1 MRVPS
6 ARFVL
11 LINFQPIKP
20 MESNSDIVT
29 ITLNPAVDQTVF
41 LERLKVGSVN
51 RTSRFHRQAGG
62 KGVNVSAL
70 LGSYGVSSTATGFL
84 GRENHGY
91 FSELF
96 KSSGVHDE
104 FIRIPGETRTGIKI
118 IDEAT
123 HETTDINFPGLEP
136 SFPDLRRFENKLRKL
151 VKADRWF
158 VIAGSLPKGISVDFF
173 EEILALLKRG
183 GAKVAVD
190 TSGDALKAAINGG
203 ADLIK
208 PNEHE
213 LAEYLGHA
221 LPDFHSR
228 VEAAV
233 EIQRDKVPHVIL
245 SLGSEGALFITPEK
259 SLMASAPP
267 VKVVST
273 VGAGDSLLAG
283 YLAGIST
290 DRSPSDCARLATV
303 FAWSTLENLTR
314 QLPSQTEIQKRIP
327 KIKVQPLSKLNF

>member
-1 MRVPS
+1 MD
-6 ARFVL
+6 
-11 LINFQPIKP
+11 
-20 MESNSDIVT
+20 SDIVT

-51 RTSRFHRQAGG
+51 RTTRHHRQAGG

-70 LGSYGVSSTATGFL
+70 LGGYGVSSTATGFL
-84 GRENHGY
+84 GRDNHDY

-96 KSSGVHDE
+96 KASGVTDA
-104 FIRIPGETRTGIKI
+104 FIRIAGETRTGIKI

-136 SFPDLRRFENKLRKL
+136 TFPDLQRFENRLRKL
-151 VKADRWF
+151 VKPSRWF
-158 VIAGSLPKGISVDFF
+158 VIAGSLPKGISVHFF

-190 TSGDALKAAINGG
+190 TSGDALKAAIDGG

-213 LAEYLGHA
+213 LAEYLGEP
-221 LPDFHSR
+221 LTDFASK
-228 VEAAV
+228 VAAAV
-233 EIQRDKVPHVIL
+233 KIQREKVPHVIL
-245 SLGSEGALFITPEK
+245 SLGSEGALFVTPD
-259 SLMASAPP
+259 SALMAAAPP

-283 YLAGIST
+283 YLAGVAT
-290 DRSPSDCARLATV
+290 DRSPGDCARLATV

-314 QLPSQTEIQKRIP
+314 QLPPLEEIQKRVP
-327 KIKVQPLSKLNF
+327 KIKVQSLAKMKF

>member
-1 MRVPS
+1 MDT
-6 ARFVL
+6 
-11 LINFQPIKP
+11 
-20 MESNSDIVT
+20 NSDIVT
-29 ITLNPAVDQTVF
+29 ITLNPAIDQTIF

-51 RTSRFHRQAGG
+51 RTSRSHRQAGG

-70 LGSYGVSSTATGFL
+70 LASYGVSSTATGFL
-84 GRENHGY
+84 GKDNPRH
-91 FSELF
+91 FTELF
-96 KSSGVHDE
+96 KSTGVHDE

-118 IDEAT
+118 IDEAS

-136 SFPDLRRFENKLRKL
+136 TFPDMRRFENKLRKL
-151 VKADRWF
+151 VRADRWF

-173 EEILALLKRG
+173 EEIIALLKRG

-190 TSGDALKAAINGG
+190 TSGDALKAAIDGG
-203 ADLIK
+203 VDLIK

-213 LAEYLGHA
+213 LAEYLGA
-221 LPDFHSR
+221 PLVDFTSKLN
-228 VEAAV
+228 AAV
-233 EIQRDKVPHVIL
+233 ELQRTKVPHVIL
-245 SLGSEGALFITPEK
+245 SLGSEGALFVTPQK
-259 SLMASAPP
+259 ALMASAPP

-283 YLAGIST
+283 YLAGVAT
-290 DRSPSDCARLATV
+290 GRTAGDCARLATV

-314 QLPSQTEIQKRIP
+314 QLPPAAEIQKRVP